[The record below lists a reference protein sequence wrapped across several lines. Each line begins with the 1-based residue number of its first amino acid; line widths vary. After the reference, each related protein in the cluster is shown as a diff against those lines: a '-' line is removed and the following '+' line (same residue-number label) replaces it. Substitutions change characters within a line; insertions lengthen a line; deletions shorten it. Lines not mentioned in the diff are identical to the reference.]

1 MRKREAILRKLQ
13 ESECRRLVRLHLPAT
28 TGELLH
34 LSEVRPGCPRLLRE
48 FYAMTNG
55 LDGDG
60 VALWSV
66 GGSLAVRDREDGAI
80 PIGTLNRPC
89 GQGVLYLAPGGEV
102 ECDTGETPLRWED
115 MAAFLKEVL

>member
-1 MRKREAILRKLQ
+1 MRKREAMLRKLQ
-13 ESECRRLVRLHLPAT
+13 ETECRRLVRLHLPAT

-55 LDGDG
+55 LEGDG

-102 ECDTGETPLRWED
+102 ECDTGETLLRWED
-115 MAAFLKEVL
+115 LTAFLAEVL